1 MNTGTHPAL
10 SVSTS
15 GATEQYKLDG
25 WGQYKSKE
33 ERKEYEQGEV
43 TRREV
48 GSGDWP
54 SRVEVH

>member
-48 GSGDWP
+48 GSGD
-54 SRVEVH
+54 